1 MSWMN
6 ENLHK
11 HIFHQL
17 VQSILQSIKTKDKMG
32 FTLQG
37 ISNKVSSECKSEIV
51 PFKEL
56 YIGGDIGSII
66 HIMLEV

>member
-1 MSWMN
+1 MN

-17 VQSILQSIKTKDKMG
+17 VESILQSIKTKAKMG

-37 ISNKVSSECKSEIV
+37 ISNKVSSECKPEIV

-56 YIGGDIGSII
+56 YSNIGGDIGSII
-66 HIMLEV
+66 HIMLDV

>member
-17 VQSILQSIKTKDKMG
+17 VQSILQSIKTKAKMG

-37 ISNKVSSECKSEIV
+37 ISNKVSSECKPEMV

-56 YIGGDIGSII
+56 SGDIGSII